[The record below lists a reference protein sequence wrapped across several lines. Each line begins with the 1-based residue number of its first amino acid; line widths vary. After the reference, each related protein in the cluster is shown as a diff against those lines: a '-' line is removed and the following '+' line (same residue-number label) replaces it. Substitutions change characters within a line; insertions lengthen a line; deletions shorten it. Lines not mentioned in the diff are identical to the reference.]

1 MHRGSKAFFLHSL
14 TIESPQWTTRRSL
27 ELFLLLVAIVLFST
41 ACVREEPGVKD
52 VTRALKK
59 LSPGR
64 FPDFSDDLPVDSLQ
78 TAINES
84 IRYLKRLDPAAPF
97 RFGSDSFTTSHMI
110 ASLEAFSQLTAQSLS
125 SEELRAAIAKDFWVY
140 KAAGQTRQG
149 RVLFTGYYEP
159 VLQGA
164 LRRSSRY
171 PYPIYRKPDDWVAVD
186 LAMFDAKYGSDRLVG
201 RCIDQTVTPYFSRQ
215 EIDARGALRDK
226 GYELA
231 WVSDVVDLFFLHIQ
245 GSGRIMLDDG
255 TVKSVNYHCDNGR
268 PYTSIGKL
276 LIDDGII
283 PKEEMSMDGIRS
295 YLKGRPE
302 DIPRIF
308 NSNERYVFFRF
319 VDDGPLGAMAIPLTP
334 GRSVATDLGLFPK
347 GALAFIDT
355 EKPLIGQDGA
365 IQSWQRFGRF
375 VLNQDTGA
383 AIQGPG
389 RVDMFFGDG
398 RDAEVAAGHMKH
410 EGMLFFLV
418 KKPPPAK

>member
-1 MHRGSKAFFLHSL
+1 MHRGPKAFLLHSL
-14 TIESPQWTTRRSL
+14 TMGSPQWTTRRSL
-27 ELFLLLVAIVLFST
+27 GLFLLLVAIVLFST

-52 VTRALKK
+52 VTRALKR
-59 LSPGR
+59 LSPR
-64 FPDFSDDLPVDSLQ
+64 QFPDFSDDLPVDSLQ

-84 IRYLKRLDPAAPF
+84 IRYFKRLDPAAPF
-97 RFGSDSFTTSHMI
+97 RFGSDSFTSSHMI

-125 SEELRAAIAKDFWVY
+125 SEDLRAAIGKDFWVY
-140 KAAGQTRQG
+140 RAAGQTRQR

-159 VLQGA
+159 ILQGA

-171 PYPIYRKPDDWVAVD
+171 PYPIYRKPDDWVTVD
-186 LAMFDAKYGSDRLVG
+186 LAMFDAKYGSDRLIG

-231 WVSDVVDLFFLHIQ
+231 WVSDLVDLFFLHIQ

-295 YLKGRPE
+295 YFKGRPE

-319 VDDGPLGAMAIPLTP
+319 VDDGPLGAMAVPLTP

-347 GALAFIDT
+347 GALAFIET
-355 EKPLIGQDGA
+355 EKPLIGQDGT

-375 VLNQDTGA
+375 VLNQDTGG
-383 AIQGPG
+383 AIQGPA
-389 RVDMFFGDG
+389 RVDMFFGNG
-398 RDAEVAAGHMKH
+398 RDAEVAAGNMKH

-418 KKPPPAK
+418 KKPPSAK